1 MTIMT
6 VTTIVAGALF
16 AIGAVAAT
24 VRLRRG
30 PGALD
35 RAAALDVLL
44 AIAVGVIMLAAALS
58 RSSVTLV
65 VGVVV
70 ALLGFL
76 GTASLA
82 RLLPREATQGP
93 TPPPDA
99 TATAPT
105 ADDPATDVEREGR

>member
-1 MTIMT
+1 MTLMTIT
-6 VTTIVAGALF
+6 AVVAGVLF
-16 AIGAVAAT
+16 GIGALAAT

-44 AIAVGVIMLAAALS
+44 AIAVGAIMLAAAVS

-82 RLLPREATQGP
+82 RLLPRE
-93 TPPPDA
+93 TPRPDA
-99 TATAPT
+99 RPAP
-105 ADDPATDVEREGR
+105 DEQDRP